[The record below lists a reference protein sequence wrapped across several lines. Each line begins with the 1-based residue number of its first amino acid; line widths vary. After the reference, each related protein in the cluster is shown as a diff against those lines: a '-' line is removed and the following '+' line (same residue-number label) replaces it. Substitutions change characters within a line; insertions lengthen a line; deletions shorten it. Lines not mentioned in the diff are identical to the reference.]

1 MFLTVKQVPLPMRK
15 PILSVATD
23 NKSSPSPS
31 ATTGGNS
38 ASTVKTEPKKEN
50 QAKPDGKI

>member
-31 ATTGGNS
+31 ATTGDNS
-38 ASTVKTEPKKEN
+38 ASTIKTEPKKEN
-50 QAKPDGKI
+50 QAKPDGKS